1 MAMHSPLEQ
10 FEVKTLMPFSAFG
23 HDLSFTNASLFMLLS
38 LFAATLLLTL
48 GLGRGKLIPGRW
60 QMLTETLYQTIS
72 NMVDSVSGP
81 KARPYFPFI
90 FSLFIFILFGNLL
103 GLIPGAFT
111 FTSHLIVTFALS
123 ALVFLVVTI
132 TGFARHGTHFLT
144 LFVPAGTPLA
154 LMPIMF
160 VIELFS
166 FFIRPFSLA
175 IRLFANMLAGHI
187 LLKVFAGLAI
197 MLVAALGATGYG
209 VAVLPVMMN
218 IFVVGFEFFVAGLQ
232 AYIFAILASVYL
244 RDALELH

>member
-10 FEVKTLMPFSAFG
+10 FEVKTLMPLHAFG
-23 HDLSFTNASLFMLLS
+23 HDISFTNASLYMMLTLVC
-38 LFAATLLLTL
+38 ATLLMTL
-48 GLGRGKLIPGRW
+48 GMGRGRLIPGRL
-60 QMLTETLYQTIS
+60 QVLTETLYQTIS

-81 KARPYFPFI
+81 KARGYFPFI

-111 FTSHLIVTFALS
+111 VTSHLIVTFALA

-132 TGFARHGTHFLT
+132 TGFARHGLHFLH
-144 LFVPAGTPLA
+144 LFVPAGTPLP
-154 LMPIMF
+154 LMPVMF
-160 VIELFS
+160 VIELLS
-166 FFIRPFSLA
+166 FCIRPFSLS

-187 LLKVFAGLAI
+187 LIKVFAGLAI

-209 VAVLPVMMN
+209 VAILPVIMN
-218 IFVVGFEFFVAGLQ
+218 IFVTGFEFFVAGLQ

-244 RDALELH
+244 RDALEMH